1 MSSSNTAAASVA
13 IRADPD
19 PVKRFSKKAL
29 AVLLGGASALVLGA
43 FAFALRSP
51 PPEDVNPAR
60 ELYSTVNKPTADG
73 LSAMPATYADIPP
86 ELGPR
91 LPGDLGAAVLK
102 ARDRAGV
109 SDKDVLSAAPT
120 QTDVRLAEA
129 ELELALREAK
139 LAETA
144 RTSTVFFKTS
154 ARPSSV
160 RDAAASSSSPPLGS
174 GNDALAQLTALTRG
188 SIDQGTFVTGQGGD
202 PNRQDRKIDF
212 ASAEVE
218 SSIYNPFRVQEPI
231 SSSQLMAGSIIP
243 ASLIT
248 GINSD
253 LPGQVIAQV
262 TEHVYDTVTGE
273 TLLIPQGARLIGRY
287 DSIVA
292 FGQSRAL
299 LVWTRI
305 IMPDGSSIQV
315 DSLPGVDGR
324 GQAGLKDRVDQHNWQ
339 LARGIA
345 LSTLLGVGAELASDG
360 DDDITRA
367 ITESVQGGVNRAGQ
381 RIVERELGVQ
391 PTLTIRP
398 GWRFS
403 IIAHQDIILRPYRG
417 D

>member
-1 MSSSNTAAASVA
+1 MSSSNTAAASVE

-60 ELYSTVNKPTADG
+60 ELYSTTNKPTADG

-86 ELGPR
+86 TLGPR

-102 ARDRAGV
+102 ARDRASV
-109 SDKDVLSAAPT
+109 SDEDVLSAAPA
-120 QTDVRLAEA
+120 QTDARLAEA
-129 ELELALREAK
+129 ELEMVLREAQ
-139 LAETA
+139 LAENA

-160 RDAAASSSSPPLGS
+160 RDAVASASAPSRGS
-174 GNDALAQLTALTRG
+174 GYDALAQLTALTQAG
-188 SIDQGTFVTGQGGD
+188 LGQSPLGLGQGED

-212 ASAEVE
+212 ASAETE
-218 SSIYNPFRVQEPI
+218 SSIYNPFRVQEPV
-231 SSSQLMAGSIIP
+231 SRSQLMAGSIIP

-262 TEHVYDTVTGE
+262 TEHVYDTVTGD
-273 TLLIPQGARLIGRY
+273 TLLIPQGARLIGQY
-287 DSIVA
+287 DSVVA

-324 GQAGLKDRVDQHNWQ
+324 GQAGLRDRVDQHSWQ

-360 DDDITRA
+360 DDDITQA

-403 IIAHQDIILRPYRG
+403 VIAHQDIILRPYRG